1 MLKVKLDETTELEIG
16 ESRSDESAAHAA
28 ASVVREV
35 TLARVE
41 LKKGCYVPSHQ
52 HENEQIS
59 HVLEG
64 ALKFISEG
72 KEYLVRAG
80 EMLVIPSHAPH
91 DALALEDTTVLDIFA
106 PARADWARGQ
116 DQYLRTG
123 ATNR

>member
-1 MLKVKLDETTELEIG
+1 MKLL
-16 ESRSDESAAHAA
+16 SWK
-28 ASVVREV
+28 SVNREAMSPLLMRQHLSCEKM

-91 DALALEDTTVLDIFA
+91 DALVLEDTTVLDIFA
-106 PARADWARGQ
+106 PARADWAQGK
-116 DQYLRTG
+116 DQYLRAG
-123 ATNR
+123 VAKK

>member
-1 MLKVKLDETTELEIG
+1 MKLL
-16 ESRSDESAAHAA
+16 SWK
-28 ASVVREV
+28 SVNREAMSPLLTRQHLSCEKM

-72 KEYLVRAG
+72 KEYVVRAG
-80 EMLVIPSHAPH
+80 EMLVIPSNAPH
-91 DALALEDTTVLDIFA
+91 DALALEDTVVLDVFA
-106 PARADWARGQ
+106 PARVDWAQGK
-116 DQYLRTG
+116 DQYLRAG
-123 ATNR
+123 VAKK

>member
-1 MLKVKLDETTELEIG
+1 MKHLSWK
-16 ESRSDESAAHAA
+16 
-28 ASVVREV
+28 SVNREAMSPLLTRQHLSCEKM

-64 ALKFISEG
+64 ALKVSSEG

-91 DALALEDTTVLDIFA
+91 DALALEDPVVLDVLA
-106 PARADWARGQ
+106 PARAAWAQRNHQ
-116 DQYLRTG
+116 DPPTG
-123 ATNR
+123 AAT